1 MEQFY
6 YLSDEFLKAHFNIP
20 ELGNY
25 VLVQYRDGDQ
35 FFVSLGRKIKALRK
49 QYRLFVDLRRGKIC
63 NPYADET
70 HGLSCQILGRAVV
83 KPNKK
88 KREILVF
95 NKNGELCITI
105 AYEHI
110 EKLYKD
116 CWCGQDICSDLSLD
130 DSAYII
136 SRNFYARHFNIDA
149 KLLEPKIL
157 HYTGYRFSI
166 GYLICD
172 SMQNRFI
179 DIITHKIITLSS
191 GTHALYSV
199 KDNML
204 FAPKI
209 AKRQIVYSAISAKVD
224 EANNPLL
231 SISVPVAKLDNIYR
245 CYWYTSDIT
254 RRGWT
259 EYRKWK
265 FNTKQ

>member
-136 SRNFYARHFNIDA
+136 SRNFVDKCREKGINIIWKSFPNHPHDVPPDSLKLARAFLAYYHQLYQRDLGGSSMRNINR
-149 KLLEPKIL
+149 KIL
-157 HYTGYRFSI
+157 FIGDDQEGRF
-166 GYLICD
+166 YPVD
-172 SMQNRFI
+172 SPKARNVLREDRVLF
-179 DIITHKIITLSS
+179 SS
-191 GTHALYSV
+191 LE
-199 KDNML
+199 
-204 FAPKI
+204 I
-209 AKRQIVYSAISAKVD
+209 ATAWGKPEK
-224 EANNPLL
+224 
-231 SISVPVAKLDNIYR
+231 
-245 CYWYTSDIT
+245 
-254 RRGWT
+254 
-259 EYRKWK
+259 
-265 FNTKQ
+265 

>member
-1 MEQFY
+1 
-6 YLSDEFLKAHFNIP
+6 
-20 ELGNY
+20 
-25 VLVQYRDGDQ
+25 
-35 FFVSLGRKIKALRK
+35 
-49 QYRLFVDLRRGKIC
+49 
-63 NPYADET
+63 
-70 HGLSCQILGRAVV
+70 
-83 KPNKK
+83 
-88 KREILVF
+88 
-95 NKNGELCITI
+95 
-105 AYEHI
+105 
-110 EKLYKD
+110 
-116 CWCGQDICSDLSLD
+116 
-130 DSAYII
+130 
-136 SRNFYARHFNIDA
+136 
-149 KLLEPKIL
+149 
-157 HYTGYRFSI
+157 
-166 GYLICD
+166 
-172 SMQNRFI
+172 MQNRFI

-245 CYWYTSDIT
+245 GYWYTSDII